1 MHRESLPTENKL
13 DKLGLDA
20 STRRKGKPLLKLDDQ
35 LSQHKTIDDN
45 LQVSQEAILRRSFE
59 QNSKNGFNQPPTSP
73 MSVVDYKQL
82 GTMKSLH
89 QSELGQLGTLQSDSE
104 YLEQPQQSYAVVPV
118 IYEASSQNQ
127 LGNSE

>member
-59 QNSKNGFNQPPTSP
+59 QNSNNGFNQPPTSP
-73 MSVVDYKQL
+73 MSVVDYR
-82 GTMKSLH
+82 
-89 QSELGQLGTLQSDSE
+89 QLGTLQSDSE

-127 LGNSE
+127 LGNSEKFKLQTKSDIS